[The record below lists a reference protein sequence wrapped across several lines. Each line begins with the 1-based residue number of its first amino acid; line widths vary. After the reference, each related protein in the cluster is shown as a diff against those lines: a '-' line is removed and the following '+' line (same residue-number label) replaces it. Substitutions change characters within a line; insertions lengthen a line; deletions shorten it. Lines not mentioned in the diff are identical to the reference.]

1 MENTTMNP
9 EDFPHYGYVP
19 ARNNNFV
26 LLSLIM
32 GILSLCTCALI
43 IPPFIFGGLAI
54 LFALLSRGKDTNFPK
69 QSLAGIATGALG
81 LILAVCL
88 GAFSIYTLMTNP
100 EYHQLL
106 NDTSKQMYGIT
117 FDEIL
122 DGKTPTKNI
131 PYEYGEAL

>member
-26 LLSLIM
+26 LLSLVM
-32 GILSLCTCALI
+32 GILSIVTCAI
-43 IPPFIFGGLAI
+43 VIPSFVFGGLAI
-54 LFALLSRGKDTNFPK
+54 LFALLSRGKDVKFP
-69 QSLAGIATGALG
+69 SGSRAGIVTGTLGIIFAT
-81 LILAVCL
+81 CL
-88 GAFSIYTLMTNP
+88 GVFSIYTVMTNP

-117 FDEIL
+117 FDEML
-122 DGKTPTKNI
+122 DGKTPTKNV
-131 PYEYGEAL
+131 PYSYGESL